1 MAEKIELTDRL
12 KSIDHFVVNQI
23 KEESKVMDYVVL
35 QNVEIPDDLRAPFA
49 LFFTD
54 GEMALFWTESKEERQ
69 KWVKVFKKLIIEPAE
84 ENSDWTVYQMRTKN
98 NAFLTT
104 LYTSLIRN
112 SDSNEYDD
120 DHVIDTINNNNIQ
133 E

>member
-1 MAEKIELTDRL
+1 
-12 KSIDHFVVNQI
+12 
-23 KEESKVMDYVVL
+23 MDYVVL

>member
-1 MAEKIELTDRL
+1 MTDRL

-112 SDSNEYDD
+112 SDSSEHDD

>member
-1 MAEKIELTDRL
+1 MTDRL